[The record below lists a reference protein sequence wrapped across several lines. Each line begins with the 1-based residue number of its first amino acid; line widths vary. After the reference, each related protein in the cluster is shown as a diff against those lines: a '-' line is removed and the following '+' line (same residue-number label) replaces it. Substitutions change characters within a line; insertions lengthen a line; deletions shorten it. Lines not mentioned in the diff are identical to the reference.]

1 MTPLHISDP
10 VLPRRRKA
18 KVGGI
23 VSPPVVV
30 ILLCAIAGIPPVMS
44 RLLALDSTLH
54 ANNDKIVFYLLAT
67 IPFLMVGV
75 ALLGLWMMF
84 GGNKGRIP
92 HPHD

>member
-10 VLPRRRKA
+10 VLPKKQKRKA
-18 KVGGI
+18 GSI
-23 VSPPVVV
+23 ISPPIVV
-30 ILLCAIAGIPPVMS
+30 ILICAIAGIPPIMN
-44 RLLALDSTLH
+44 RLLALDATVH

-67 IPFLMVGV
+67 MPFLMVGV

-84 GGNKGRIP
+84 GSHKGHIP